1 MDRTDHLRQSV
12 DLAVATIRATPV
24 ERYADPSPCA
34 DFTVRLLVNHLAF
47 GLLLAERSATREPW
61 DKTWSFDDDA
71 PFLRG
76 LPVEQWAQ
84 ACARQG
90 ERTAAAWADP
100 AAWDGD
106 SHMGGTPMPAAAIG
120 SLMTAEFVLHAWD
133 VAAATGRELQVPA
146 GLAAAVLDGVA
157 GIAPM
162 GRDGGWFGPE
172 VPVPAEAPVF
182 ERALGL
188 SGRNPSWRAPVSA

>member
-1 MDRTDHLRQSV
+1 MDRTDQLCRSV
-12 DLAVATIRATPV
+12 DLAVAAVRDAPV
-24 ERYADPSPCA
+24 ERYADPSPCP
-34 DFTVRLLVNHLAF
+34 DFTVGRLVNHLAF

-61 DKTWSFDDDA
+61 DETWSVDDDA

-76 LPVEQWAQ
+76 LRAEQWAR

-90 ERTAAAWADP
+90 ERTASAWTDP
-100 AAWDGD
+100 AVWDGD
-106 SHMGGTPMPAAAIG
+106 SHLGGAAMPAAAIG

-133 VAAATGRELQVPA
+133 LAAATGGRLEVPA
-146 GLAAAVLDGVA
+146 GLADAVLAGVA

-172 VPVPAEAPVF
+172 VPVPADAPAF